1 LWRASSGLIAAA
13 LVVLAGAWS
22 AACGNARPADPPL
35 LSLGDQVVRRSEFQ
49 AHVKR
54 LEARGGAPI
63 EPEVKRALLEPFLE
77 ERLLVLEA
85 RRRGLVAAGAPE
97 ADEQATVK
105 ALLDA
110 EVLARLEVTEGDLAA
125 YYAAHPEEFTQPERR
140 SLRQILLATANE
152 ARDTRRRLER
162 DPRAFELLARSR
174 SKGPE
179 AESGGQMGTFA
190 RGELPHDL
198 EQAAFA
204 LPVGGVSQV
213 LATPLGY
220 HVLRVDSLDPARQRS
235 LDECRAEIR
244 KKLLQRRSDASVRQF
259 VRALMARAKV
269 NHDAAQVD

>member
-1 LWRASSGLIAAA
+1 MWRASSGLIAVALSA
-13 LVVLAGAWS
+13 LVGVSSAG
-22 AACGNARPADPPL
+22 CGARPVDPPL
-35 LSLGDQVVRRSEFQ
+35 LSLGDQVVRRSEFE

-63 EPEVKRALLEPFLE
+63 EPQVKRALLEPFLE

-85 RRRGLVAAGAPE
+85 RRRGLVAAVASE
-97 ADEQATVK
+97 ADEQAAVK

-110 EVLARLEVTEGDLAA
+110 EVLARIEVSESDVAE

-140 SLRQILLATANE
+140 SLRQILLATENE

-162 DPRAFELLARSR
+162 DPRSFELLARSR

-179 AESGGQMGTFA
+179 AQAGGQMGTFA

-198 EQAAFA
+198 EQAAFS
-204 LPVGGVSQV
+204 LPVGDVSQV
-213 LATPLGY
+213 VATPLGF
-220 HVLRVDSLDPARQRS
+220 HVLRVDAADPARQRG

-244 KKLLQRRSDASVRQF
+244 KQLLQRRSDASVRQF
-259 VRALMARAKV
+259 VRALLARAKV